1 MVAPAPWEPYNCKR
15 GCKGPLPRL
24 ATQRMEGPTRPLTPS
39 AVLHHLCLLALIQE
53 RFLEHLQL
61 DLLGT
66 VNSFTDYANF
76 CSSAFSFDV
85 HNFLAIWGLQIELLI
100 QIYRS
105 LMLLLLAKWRRSQNQ
120 FQLWPSQK
128 MD

>member
-1 MVAPAPWEPYNCKR
+1 MVAPAQWEPYNCKR
-15 GCKGPLPRL
+15 GYKGLLPRL
-24 ATQRMEGPTRPLTPS
+24 ATQLREGPTRPLTPS

-53 RFLEHLQL
+53 HFLEHLQL

-76 CSSAFSFDV
+76 CFSVFSFDV
-85 HNFLAIWGLQIELLI
+85 HKFLAIWGLPIELLI
-100 QIYRS
+100 QIHRS
-105 LMLLLLAKWRRSQNQ
+105 LMLLLLAKWRRSQNR

-128 MD
+128 TD